1 MVLTSVDSSGAG
13 PALLRRASGG
23 AGVVPYDFRRPAK
36 LSREDI
42 RALQLSFDTFARRLT
57 TQLTTGLRQVCQIS
71 LVGIEQR
78 SYEEHI
84 ASLETPTILAVLDI
98 EPLPGS
104 AILEFAVP
112 TALAS
117 VDHMLGGAGGEQPN
131 RPLTEI
137 ETTILRGLLEQMLA
151 VLRYA
156 TEPTIGLDP
165 KLHSIE
171 YSPQF
176 VQAASA
182 TDTVVVG
189 LFEMRIGAESCLATL
204 CLPLS
209 SILPRLRAGQEKRPS
224 EADRLTHER
233 HHKQLQA
240 ALVGAPVEVSVR
252 FEPVLMTPSELANL
266 AVGDV
271 LPLGHRVTAPLT
283 VTAGGTTFGYA
294 MAGRQGNRL
303 AALIISSTE
312 SDSRG

>member
-1 MVLTSVDSSGAG
+1 M
-13 PALLRRASGG
+13 RRASGQSG
-23 AGVVPYDFRRPAK
+23 ATPYEFRRTAK
-36 LSREDI
+36 LTREDI

-57 TQLTTGLRQVCQIS
+57 TQLTTGLRQVCLIS

-98 EPLPGS
+98 APLPGQ

-117 VDHMLGGAGGEQPN
+117 VDHMLGGSGGSQPN
-131 RPLTEI
+131 RSLTEI
-137 ETTILRGLLEQMLA
+137 ETTILRGLVDQMLG

-156 TEPTIGLDP
+156 TEPTIALDP

-189 LFEMRIGAESCLATL
+189 LFEMRIGEESCLATL

-209 SILPRLRAGQEKRPS
+209 SILPRLRAGQEKRLS
-224 EADRLTHER
+224 DTEVLAHQNHQRQLKSALT
-233 HHKQLQA
+233 
-240 ALVGAPVEVSVR
+240 GAPVEVSMR
-252 FEPVLMTPSELANL
+252 FEPVLMTPGELADL
-266 AVGDV
+266 KVGDL

-283 VTAGGTTFGYA
+283 VTAGGVTFGYA

-303 AALIISSTE
+303 AALIISSQE
-312 SDSRG
+312 SDHRG